1 MIDKG
6 HAKMSVT
13 RQCKLLEISRSGIY
27 YKPPTETKLNLE
39 LMRLM
44 DEHYLLH
51 PYKGARRMYVW
62 LNKDM
67 GYNVSLNR
75 IERLYYR
82 KMALRSILPGPH
94 TSKRHKEH
102 KIYPYLLRGLKVT
115 RPNQVWAT
123 DITYIP
129 MASGFMYLIAVID
142 LYSRYVVHWSISN
155 SMEAEWCADF
165 IQEAFDKHGRSEVL
179 NTDQG
184 AQFTSEVF
192 TKTVLKSGTKLLMD
206 GKGRATD
213 NAFIERLWRN
223 IKYEKIYV
231 HPPTDGIDLYKK
243 VNEYFSYY
251 NNERRHSKIEDS
263 KPKEMYISFKPNL
276 SDVKVA

>member
-1 MIDKG
+1 MQRRIMIDKG

-129 MASGFMYLIAVID
+129 MASGLFNCGYRPLQPICGSLV
-142 LYSRYVVHWSISN
+142 
-155 SMEAEWCADF
+155 
-165 IQEAFDKHGRSEVL
+165 
-179 NTDQG
+179 
-184 AQFTSEVF
+184 
-192 TKTVLKSGTKLLMD
+192 
-206 GKGRATD
+206 
-213 NAFIERLWRN
+213 
-223 IKYEKIYV
+223 
-231 HPPTDGIDLYKK
+231 
-243 VNEYFSYY
+243 
-251 NNERRHSKIEDS
+251 
-263 KPKEMYISFKPNL
+263 YI
-276 SDVKVA
+276 